1 MISRP
6 RTRTFNKGSDAGD
19 SAAAPSPVGQRR
31 QPDSQFRLQVDR
43 QTKSSY
49 DTFEAAE
56 RAGLVIKQAHPI
68 VQVAIYDAIGSV
80 NKIIELPGT
89 VEGAKAG
96 KTSGPFEAAEAREP
110 SEV

>member
-6 RTRTFNKGSDAGD
+6 RTRTFNKGSDDGD
-19 SAAAPSPVGQRR
+19 SAAPAPAGQRR

-68 VQVAIYDAIGSV
+68 LQVAIYDAVGSV
-80 NKIIELPGT
+80 NKIIELPGSA
-89 VEGAKAG
+89 EAAKPRKSA
-96 KTSGPFEAAEAREP
+96 GPFEAAEAREP
-110 SEV
+110 SEA